1 MLMIKRKVG
10 ESITIGGNIVIFVSH
25 TGRNAVEFAV
35 DAPRE
40 IEVIR
45 TELLAKKDSDNAE

>member
-45 TELLAKKDSDNAE
+45 TELLKEKDSKNAE

>member
-10 ESITIGGNIVIFVSH
+10 ESITIGGNIVIYVSH

-45 TELLAKKDSDNAE
+45 TELLTKKETDNAE